1 MGPCGSWNRITMASE
16 ADRSKQSQVIDHH
29 QCMAASLPQE
39 LVDAIVDYVW
49 DDKPSLS
56 CCAAVCRAFRAR
68 SRSLLFSSIVLSD
81 AATCRRLYDN
91 ILTAIPDVASLVHR
105 LEIVDPIPKD
115 PRHQLDD
122 TWIASSEWLPATIQL
137 LAPHLRHITLTSEGY
152 HYQNHDFTHV
162 FHWRK
167 ASAEL
172 KAALLGAFSSKDI
185 VSVELSGIVIDS
197 CQGLFELLVGSSVK
211 TLALPLFWHAIP
223 GCVTRPP
230 ILPPHS
236 RPQPQ
241 SLSVRLSD
249 CLVNYML
256 SPYVAIDICEVT
268 DLTLKVPGNFSP
280 EIRPAATK
288 LFLTIGN
295 RVEKLVV
302 EENIYFGYIPDVFQ
316 LTHCQNLKVVQFI
329 TTVYTMDN
337 SYWTYLS
344 RMLETIAPNNHIEQV
359 FIKADLYSTGNLGN
373 VSEWL
378 DWGDLDEILT
388 QPRMSYLKS
397 VRIEL
402 SIWGQVNDHVDDW
415 VRKGLPALQK
425 NGVHVKMQSLSR

>member
-1 MGPCGSWNRITMASE
+1 MPSE

-29 QCMAASLPQE
+29 VRFSAWPPASPKNSSMPSSTTSGTTSQASPAAQRYAGPSE
-39 LVDAIVDYVW
+39 LAAG
-49 DDKPSLS
+49 PSYS
-56 CCAAVCRAFRAR
+56 HQ
-68 SRSLLFSSIVLSD
+68 SSYRTLRPVV
-81 AATCRRLYDN
+81 AY
-91 ILTAIPDVASLVHR
+91 VASLVHR

-115 PRHQLDD
+115 PRHHLDD
-122 TWIASSEWLPATIQL
+122 TWIASSKWLPAIIQL
-137 LAPHLRHITLTSEGY
+137 LSPHLRHMALTSEGY

-167 ASAEL
+167 ATAEL
-172 KAALLGAFSSKDI
+172 KGALLGAFLSKDM
-185 VSVELSGIVIDS
+185 VSVELSGVVIDS
-197 CQGLFELLVGSSVK
+197 CQSLFELFVGSPVK

-223 GCVTRPP
+223 GCVIRPP
-230 ILPPHS
+230 VPPPHL
-236 RPQPQ
+236 RPQPH

-249 CLVNYML
+249 CFVNYML
-256 SPYVAIDICEVT
+256 SPYAALDICHVR

-288 LFLTIGN
+288 LFLTMGN
-295 RVEKLVV
+295 TVEKLVV
-302 EENIYFGYIPDVFQ
+302 EENIYFGDIPEVFQ

-344 RMLETIAPNNHIEQV
+344 RMLETIAPDNHMEEV
-359 FIKADLYSTGNLGN
+359 LIKADLYSTGNSGN

-402 SIWGQVNDHVDDW
+402 SIWGQVNNHVDDW

>member
-1 MGPCGSWNRITMASE
+1 
-16 ADRSKQSQVIDHH
+16 
-29 QCMAASLPQE
+29 MAASLPQE
-39 LVDAIVDYVW
+39 LIDATVDYIW

-68 SRSLLFSSIVLSD
+68 SRSLLFSSIVLSN
-81 AATCRRLYDN
+81 AATCRRLHND
-91 ILTAIPDVASLVHR
+91 ILTAFPDVASLVHR
-105 LEIVDPIPKD
+105 LEIVDPIPRD
-115 PRHQLDD
+115 PRHHLDD

-137 LAPHLRHITLTSEGY
+137 LSPHLRHIALTSEGY
-152 HYQNHDFTHV
+152 HYQDHDFTHV

-167 ASAEL
+167 ATADL
-172 KAALLGAFSSKDI
+172 KGALLGAFSSKDM
-185 VSVELSGIVIDS
+185 VSIELSGIVIDS
-197 CQGLFELLVGSSVK
+197 CQGLFELLVGSPVK
-211 TLALPLFWHAIP
+211 TLALPLFWHTIP
-223 GCVTRPP
+223 GCVIRPP
-230 ILPPHS
+230 ILPPHLQ
-236 RPQPQ
+236 PQPQ

-256 SPYVAIDICEVT
+256 SPYAAIDVCHVR

-288 LFLTIGN
+288 LFLTMGN
-295 RVEKLVV
+295 TVEKLVV
-302 EENIYFGYIPDVFQ
+302 EENIFCASIYSSWTFSINVGCTVGDIPEVFQ

-344 RMLETIAPNNHIEQV
+344 RMLETIGPDNHMEEV
-359 FIKADLYSTGNLGN
+359 LIKADLYSTGNSGN

-388 QPRMSYLKS
+388 QPCMSYLKS

-402 SIWGQVNDHVDDW
+402 SIWGQVNNHVDDW
-415 VRKGLPALQK
+415 VQKGLPALQK

>member
-1 MGPCGSWNRITMASE
+1 
-16 ADRSKQSQVIDHH
+16 
-29 QCMAASLPQE
+29 MAASLPQE
-39 LVDAIVDYVW
+39 LIDTIVDYVW
-49 DDKPSLS
+49 DDKESLS

-81 AATCRRLYDN
+81 AATCRRLHDN

-115 PRHQLDD
+115 PRHHLDD

-137 LAPHLRHITLTSEGY
+137 LTPHLRHIALTSEGY
-152 HYQNHDFTHV
+152 HYQNHDFYACIPLAQGFSRTERRPSCRV
-162 FHWRK
+162 F
-167 ASAEL
+167 
-172 KAALLGAFSSKDI
+172 
-185 VSVELSGIVIDS
+185 VEGY
-197 CQGLFELLVGSSVK
+197 GSSVK

-230 ILPPHS
+230 VLPSRS

-241 SLSVRLSD
+241 SLTVRLSD

-256 SPYVAIDICEVT
+256 SPYVAIDICKVL

-295 RVEKLVV
+295 TVEKLVV
-302 EENIYFGYIPDVFQ
+302 EENIYFGYIPEVFQ

-344 RMLETIAPNNHIEQV
+344 RMLETIAPDNRMEQV
-359 FIKADLYSTGNLGN
+359 LIKADLYSTGSLGN

-388 QPRMSYLKS
+388 QPRMSCLKS

-402 SIWGQVNDHVDDW
+402 SIWGQVNNHVDDW
-415 VRKGLPALQK
+415 VRKGLPGLQK